1 MERILLVEPNYLN
14 KYPPMGLMK
23 IATFHRSR
31 GDIVEFYKGEA
42 PYTKISQVD
51 RVYITSLFTFHYDI
65 TVKCIQHYLKYMSK
79 DCVYFGGIAATLLSS
94 EFHKDTGVNN
104 ILCGL
109 LTDASVLGYD
119 DNTNIDLLP
128 LDYDIL
134 DDISYSYPAG
144 DNYFIHTTRGCP
156 RECPFCAV
164 KTLEPE
170 FITTNNVLEQVR
182 RVDEVYGQK
191 RNLLV
196 MDNNI
201 LCSKKLA
208 EIIADIRSL
217 GFTGEA
223 DYVTPNPFSLIMSK
237 MRRRIHYNVNIAKQL
252 TEAVQYLQSFS
263 SRLKR
268 YPNIHKAYSELILN
282 VSQAED
288 DWNALQTHET
298 EIYYFIEKYRTKT
311 RMTRYVDFNQ
321 GIDARLINE
330 KSISILS
337 SIPVRPFRLAYDS
350 IDETNTFFES
360 TKLAMAHGIKEYSNY
375 ILYNWEDE
383 PKDLWVR
390 LYNAISLYNSHEH
403 SENRINGFSF
413 PMKYAPIHEKDRS
426 YVGEHWNKKYL
437 GAVNIILNV
446 TKGVVAKEQDFF
458 FEAFGASINEF
469 FEILTM
475 PDELIRFRHF
485 FRDNGLLSFWK
496 ELYANLSDAERDK
509 LLKILCEAKVDR
521 TVLNGEYSLQL
532 RKIIVLYKINKS
544 QFDRNEKNARSVIH
558 EIAEMQ

>member
-23 IATFHRSR
+23 IATYHRRR

-65 TVKCIQHYLKYMSK
+65 TAKCIQHYLKYLNK
-79 DCVYFGGIAATLLSS
+79 DSVYFGGVAATLLSS
-94 EFHKDTGVNN
+94 EFAKDTGVNN
-104 ILCGL
+104 ILRGL
-109 LTDASVLGYD
+109 LTDARVLGYD
-119 DNTNIDLLP
+119 DNENIDLLP

-164 KTLEPE
+164 KILEPE
-170 FITTNNVLEQVR
+170 FLTTNNVIEQVR

-201 LCSKKLA
+201 LCSKKLN
-208 EIIADIRSL
+208 EIVADIRSL
-217 GFTGEA
+217 GFTGNK
-223 DYVTPNPFSLIMSK
+223 DYVVPNPFVLMMAK
-237 MRRRIHYNVNIAKQL
+237 VRRRIQYNVSTTKQIAE
-252 TEAVQYLQSFS
+252 TVQYLQFFGE
-263 SRLKR
+263 RLKR
-268 YPNIHKAYSELILN
+268 YPNVHKLYNDLLLN
-282 VSQAED
+282 ISQMGA
-288 DWNALQTHET
+288 DWNALQTHE
-298 EIYYFIEKYRTKT
+298 EELNFFIEKYRTKT
-311 RMTRYVDFNQ
+311 RMIRYVDFNQ
-321 GIDARLINE
+321 GIDARLIDDNNI
-330 KSISILS
+330 KLLS
-337 SIPVRPFRLAYDS
+337 SIPIRPFRLAYDS

-360 TKLAMAHGIKEYSNY
+360 TKLAMTHGIKEYSNY
-375 ILYNWEDE
+375 ILYNWKDE
-383 PKDLWVR
+383 PKDLWIR
-390 LYNAISLYNSHEH
+390 LNNAISLYSSKDY
-403 SENRINGFSF
+403 SENRITGFSF
-413 PMKYAPIHEKDRS
+413 PMKYAPVNEKDRS

-469 FEILTM
+469 FEILIM

-485 FRDNGLLSFWK
+485 FRDNGLLNFWK
-496 ELYANLSDAERDK
+496 ELYADLSVAERDK
-509 LLKILCEAKVDR
+509 LLEILCAAKTDR
-521 TVLNGEYSLQL
+521 NVLNYEYSLQL
-532 RKIIVLYKINKS
+532 KKIIQLYKINKS
-544 QFDRNEKNARSVIH
+544 QFDRDEKNARCLIQEVT
-558 EIAEMQ
+558 EMQ